1 MASILFK
8 IVRISNS
15 QFKCNYLKN
24 GNLFLNFSFQFWNLN
39 QILNIFKTRMIVIAN
54 VFPKL
59 GTAKILLRPL
69 SKKCRFSILFKIV
82 RLCYSQF
89 KCNYLKNENHFPDF
103 FFRFLN
109 LNQILNILK
118 KTMIV
123 IANVFPK
130 LDTVKILVRPPS

>member
-69 SKKCRFSILFKIV
+69 SKKCSFSILFKIV

-109 LNQILNILK
+109 LNQILNILN